1 MNTKTYVGIIV
12 FLFILLLLGW
22 STTLF
27 AFCAGAVGGIIGY
40 QLYESEILTN
50 LATIGGTDA
59 TLNIKG
65 VYASAP
71 IFLIEK
77 PNLKTFKG
85 DLKKENPKERQIEI
99 PNDPNIPREKNVPE
113 YPINVVVP
121 CYDRENVIGTPLDVV
136 LVRKMSSDKNM
147 LIVAP
152 NETVLNQKYYLELA
166 PQYTKRD
173 ENQSIIGVYALK
185 VKDGDSIKQDTA
197 QATEKHTR
205 LLELLAKVLNKIWC
219 GKIPKGVELLGATKH
234 SSTVPD
240 QGPLAIL
247 SHVMGSNGQPRM
259 KMHTLAGADFI
270 RGDDKIRGDVVVN
283 YDDESITMPVVEK
296 HYPTK
301 DEISRMPLLQT
312 IENLSENSKLVIV
325 MQDYITGAIAEGDV
339 LPKNVIYIGQALRD
353 DSSKKLFLNAFINP
367 RAYDSILR
375 LLENLN

>member
-59 TLNIKG
+59 TLNVKG

-71 IFLIEK
+71 VLLIEK

-113 YPINVVVP
+113 YPINVVIP
-121 CYDRENVIGTPLDVV
+121 CYDKSNVVGTPLDVI
-136 LVRKMSSDKNM
+136 LVRKMNSEKNM

-152 NETVLNQKYYLELA
+152 NESVLKQKYYLELA

-185 VKDGDSIKQDTA
+185 VKESDAKQDTA

-205 LLELLAKVLNKIWC
+205 LLELLSKLLNKIWC
-219 GKIPKGVELLGATKH
+219 GKVPKGVELLGATKH
-234 SSTVPD
+234 SSTIPD

-247 SHVMGSNGQPRM
+247 SHAPNM

-296 HYPTK
+296 HFPSK
-301 DEISRMPLLQT
+301 DEVSRMPLLQS
-312 IENLSENSKLVIV
+312 IENMAENAKLVIV

-353 DSSKKLFLNAFINP
+353 DPSKKLFLNAFINP
-367 RAYDSILR
+367 RAYDSMLR
-375 LLENLN
+375 LLENL